1 MDSRLPALVHVAG
14 ACRICYLK
22 LGSLSFYAKARRLKR
37 LLNRAASCGDRF
49 TTARVG
55 AFTFSHLLAAWEKKM
70 HRLIAVVLGLGMLAG
85 CDRSKPA
92 PSKEMVKATEPAKAS
107 NNDVLV
113 SQALSPKSTIQ
124 ECLSAYGRLRSYQDN
139 AYVAL
144 RYDSNGQT
152 YRDRAPVR
160 IAWERDGQIGF
171 QVYSVRAGPGEN
183 RWRLRIDRE
192 DLADPN
198 QVLSRAKPKQVDF
211 SWLLADSVVSQS
223 LSAGLAG
230 FPPQFDLLL
239 SEKPLSGL
247 INASAQLAFRSS
259 EQIDGRA
266 CHVIDVTRQ
275 RLTYRLFIDK
285 ASMMLR
291 RMKLP
296 AENLPAEIRDN
307 INVTKLS
314 LCIEFEGIQ
323 TNRAVDWA
331 EFEVDTKAS
340 DLMINHFV
348 AVPPTTNVDV
358 LGIKV
363 PAFELRDASGAI
375 AFRALSQNS
384 SDQKIRVL
392 VWLADHPTSE
402 VASEQLRQAW
412 EIWQTIPEFKGRVE
426 LIPIWAEPKPPKGE
440 TFATLKQRQEF
451 ASVLALDNRALGRD
465 LFSIEEA
472 PSVVILDGQNRVQR
486 VESGVN
492 PVLGQLLTDSLQRLL
507 DGEDLAIQQIAQA
520 RDLNRRYEAEL
531 RRALTLDRKLD
542 RRTIALSRY
551 SPQFFDL
558 NALETVETGGEV
570 VLAVN
575 GPNQRLWELNRD
587 GRLTVR
593 EPRSPKVELE
603 FHPEW
608 TLTDDAEMLVAP
620 GARFIAYASSAKK
633 TVQIFDLETQ
643 RNQTVSL
650 RIEAPPN
657 QFTWLALHG
666 SDVPRL
672 AAITANNELL
682 LLDPA
687 NHEQL
692 SGRCPTAPVAFLTK
706 PDQSGTVQGQ
716 IVLADGRI
724 ESLRL
729 DPQSTHQALPLLGR
743 KAAFSSGPS
752 SEEKKLAFEPD
763 FGPWVTWR
771 NDEKARTLARGWL
784 AKDEPA
790 VFMLGDD
797 LRPMWHFRTPLS
809 HGAGAPIRASVT
821 QDPATG
827 LAIWAFCDAEQTIY
841 ILREDAVVDHF
852 RVRDDFVGLGM
863 HRSGSDLLLNIVF
876 PNRSETYSIKWK

>member
-1 MDSRLPALVHVAG
+1 MQ
-14 ACRICYLK
+14 K
-22 LGSLSFYAKARRLKR
+22 
-37 LLNRAASCGDRF
+37 
-49 TTARVG
+49 
-55 AFTFSHLLAAWEKKM
+55 
-70 HRLIAVVLGLGMLAG
+70 LIAVVLGLGMLAG

-92 PSKEMVKATEPAKAS
+92 PSKEMVKATEPAKAGS
-107 NNDVLV
+107 TDVLV

-144 RYDSNGQT
+144 SYVSGGQT
-152 YRDRAPVR
+152 YRDRAPVK

-192 DLADPN
+192 DLAAPN
-198 QVLSRAKPKQVDF
+198 QVLSRAKPKRVDF
-211 SWLLADSVVSQS
+211 GWLLADSVVSQS
-223 LSAGLAG
+223 LAAGLAG

-239 SEKPLSGL
+239 SDKPLSGL
-247 INASAQLAFRSS
+247 INASAELAFRNP

-266 CHVIDVTRQ
+266 CHVIDITRQ

-296 AENLPAEIRDN
+296 PENLPSEIRDN
-307 INVTKLS
+307 GNVTKLS
-314 LCIEFEGIQ
+314 LSIEFEGVQ
-323 TNRAVDWA
+323 TNQAVDWT
-331 EFEVDTKAS
+331 EFDVKTKAS
-340 DLMINHFV
+340 DLLVNHFV
-348 AVPPTTNVDV
+348 AVPPATNVDV
-358 LGIKV
+358 LGVKV
-363 PAFELRDASGAI
+363 PAFELRDASGAV
-375 AFRALSQNS
+375 AFRAMSQNS
-384 SDQKIRVL
+384 AEQKIRVL

-402 VASEQLRQAW
+402 VASGQLRRAW
-412 EIWQTIPEFKGRVE
+412 ENWQRIPEFKGRIA
-426 LIPIWAEPKPPKGE
+426 LIPVWAEPSPPKGE
-440 TFATLKQRQEF
+440 TFATLKQRLDF

-465 LFSIEEA
+465 LFHIDEA
-472 PSVVILDGQNRVQR
+472 PSVVILDGRNRVQR

-492 PVLGQLLTDSLQRLL
+492 PMLGQLLTESLQRLL
-507 DGEDLAIQQIAQA
+507 EGEDLAIQQIAQT

-531 RRALTLDRKLD
+531 RRALTLDQKLD

-558 NALETVETGGEV
+558 MALKTIETGGEV
-570 VLAVN
+570 VLAVT
-575 GPNQRLWELNRD
+575 GPKQRLWELSRD

-593 EPRSPKVELE
+593 EPRLPQVELE
-603 FHPEW
+603 FQPEW
-608 TLTDDAEMLVAP
+608 TLTDDAELLVAP
-620 GARFIAYASSAKK
+620 GARFVAYASSSQKR
-633 TVQIFDLETQ
+633 VEIFDLETQ

-657 QFTWLALHG
+657 QFTWLGLHG

-724 ESLRL
+724 ESLQL
-729 DPQSTHQALPLLGR
+729 DAQSAHQALPLLGR
-743 KAAFSSGPS
+743 KAAFSREPS
-752 SEEKKLAFEPD
+752 SEEKQLGFEPD
-763 FGPWVTWR
+763 FGPWITWR
-771 NDEKARTLARGWL
+771 NAEKTRTLARGWL

-809 HGAGAPIRASVT
+809 HGAGAPIKASVS

-827 LAIWAFCDAEQTIY
+827 LAVWAFCDAEQTIY

-852 RVRDDFVGLGM
+852 RVRDSFVGLGM
-863 HRSGSDLLLNIVF
+863 HRSGSDLLLSLVF